1 MDINHNDDVDI
12 EDLHLEEINK
22 KEEEVGTV
30 EINPVILNNNTKNDN
45 EKATDDK
52 FSTQHFLP
60 GNATIYIRSWGCSHN
75 NSDSEYMAGL
85 LRERG
90 YKIIFESVKKYEA
103 DLWLLNSCTVK
114 NPSEQ
119 TFVNEIEN
127 AKKHNILVVLAGC
140 VPQASQKDK
149 RWKPYTVI
157 GVQQIDKVVE
167 AVEETLKG
175 NTVRYMREKKRLRQK
190 LGGANLELPKIRKN
204 PLIEIIPISTGCLN
218 ECTYCKT
225 KAARG
230 TLGSYPIE
238 MIVERV
244 KSILKQGVVEI
255 WITSEDVGAYGID
268 IGVTIVDLLWEVV
281 KAIEENHPYARLRIG
296 MTNPPYI
303 LEHVEEMAKI
313 LSHPRVYSFIHIP
326 VQCGSDSVLDAMK
339 RKYTIAEFKKVVNA
353 LTEGTKD
360 VGGITIATDIICG
373 FPTETEED
381 FEKTMDLMREFRFPV
396 THISQF
402 YPRPGTPAAKM
413 TRIPTGIVKD
423 RSRRITTFF
432 ESYEAYGDE
441 IIGTEQE
448 ILVTEVNSG
457 SGDLY
462 VGHNRYYN
470 QVLVP
475 RAKNLLGKL
484 CRVKI
489 TKKGKYFLMGEVL
502 EVLKF
507 EGYNDE
513 VAEEEVGNKKRLV
526 PKFVRKKRNIVSIKD
541 LEDEDEKTKE
551 KTVSESD
558 TTPVITSENN
568 SENSTEGENITENGK
583 SNEESTHISLE
594 ESLKNFNFPR
604 TKLEDVCCGGNGET
618 CDCHKNNVTTL
629 DKTTNRVL
637 INLNDDEEL
646 F

>member
-1 MDINHNDDVDI
+1 
-12 EDLHLEEINK
+12 
-22 KEEEVGTV
+22 
-30 EINPVILNNNTKNDN
+30 
-45 EKATDDK
+45 
-52 FSTQHFLP
+52 
-60 GNATIYIRSWGCSHN
+60 
-75 NSDSEYMAGL
+75 
-85 LRERG
+85 
-90 YKIIFESVKKYEA
+90 
-103 DLWLLNSCTVK
+103 
-114 NPSEQ
+114 
-119 TFVNEIEN
+119 
-127 AKKHNILVVLAGC
+127 
-140 VPQASQKDK
+140 
-149 RWKPYTVI
+149 
-157 GVQQIDKVVE
+157 
-167 AVEETLKG
+167 
-175 NTVRYMREKKRLRQK
+175 
-190 LGGANLELPKIRKN
+190 
-204 PLIEIIPISTGCLN
+204 
-218 ECTYCKT
+218 
-225 KAARG
+225 
-230 TLGSYPIE
+230 

-281 KAIEENHPYARLRIG
+281 KAIEENHPYAKLRVG

-326 VQCGSDSVLDAMK
+326 VQSGSDNVLDAMK
-339 RKYTIAEFKKVVNA
+339 RKYTVSEFKKVVNS
-353 LTEGTKD
+353 LREGTKD
-360 VGGITIATDIICG
+360 IGGVTIATDIICG

-381 FEKTMDLMREFRFPV
+381 FEKTMDLMRECRFPV

-413 TRIPTGIVKD
+413 TRVPTGIVKN
-423 RSRRITTFF
+423 RSRKITTYF
-432 ESYEAYGDE
+432 ESYETYGEE

-475 RAKNLLGKL
+475 RTKNLLGKV

-507 EGYNDE
+507 EGFDNEE
-513 VAEEEVGNKKRLV
+513 VTEEEVNNKKRLV

-541 LEDEDEKTKE
+541 LEDE
-551 KTVSESD
+551 
-558 TTPVITSENN
+558 
-568 SENSTEGENITENGK
+568 EG
-583 SNEESTHISLE
+583 EESTEIKTEVEKDKDNTHITLE
-594 ESLKNFNFPR
+594 ESLKNFHFPK
-604 TKLEDVCCGGNGET
+604 TNVGDVCCGGNGET
-618 CDCHKNNVTTL
+618 CDCHKNNNATTTL
-629 DKTTNRVL
+629 EKETNRVL
-637 INLNDDEEL
+637 ININDDD

>member
-1 MDINHNDDVDI
+1 MDIGLVENVDI
-12 EDLHLEEINK
+12 EDLHVEEGINK
-22 KEEEVGTV
+22 REEENGTV
-30 EINPVILNNNTKNDN
+30 EINPVILNNAQNDN
-45 EKATDDK
+45 EKASDNK
-52 FSTQHFLP
+52 YPTQHFLP
-60 GNATIYIRSWGCSHN
+60 GNATIYVRSWGCSHN

-90 YKIIFESVKKYEA
+90 YKIIFESAKKYEA

-149 RWKPYTVI
+149 RWKPYSVI
-157 GVQQIDKVVE
+157 GVQQIDRVVE
-167 AVEETLKG
+167 VVEETLKG
-175 NTVRYMREKKRLRQK
+175 NTIRYMRERKRLRQK

-230 TLGSYPIE
+230 ALGSYPIE

-281 KAIEENHPYARLRIG
+281 KAIEENHPYAKLRVG

-313 LSHPRVYSFIHIP
+313 LSHPRVYAFIHIP
-326 VQCGSDSVLDAMK
+326 VQSGSDSVLDVMK
-339 RKYTIAEFKKVVNA
+339 RKYTINEFKKVVYA
-353 LTEGTKD
+353 LRDGTKEI
-360 VGGITIATDIICG
+360 GGVTIATDIICG
-373 FPTETEED
+373 FPSETEED
-381 FEKTMDLMREFRFPV
+381 FEKTMDLMRECRFPI

-413 TRIPTGIVKD
+413 TRVPTGIVKN
-423 RSRRITTFF
+423 RSRKITTFF
-432 ESYEAYGDE
+432 ESYETYGEE

-475 RAKNLLGKL
+475 RQKGLLGKM

-502 EVLKF
+502 EVLKYEGF
-507 EGYNDE
+507 EN
-513 VAEEEVGNKKRLV
+513 EEVIEEDLGNKKRLV
-526 PKFVRKKRNIVSIKD
+526 PKFVRKKRNIVSIKN
-541 LEDEDEKTKE
+541 LEGDENT
-551 KTVSESD
+551 
-558 TTPVITSENN
+558 N
-568 SENSTEGENITENGK
+568 S
-583 SNEESTHISLE
+583 EESTHISLE
-594 ESLKNFNFPR
+594 ESLNNFHFPR
-604 TKLEDVCCGGNGET
+604 TNVGDVCCGGNGET
-618 CDCHKNNVTTL
+618 CDCHKNNNNVTTC
-629 DKTTNRVL
+629 DQNTNRVL
-637 INLNDDEEL
+637 LNLEDDI
-646 F
+646 

>member
-1 MDINHNDDVDI
+1 MNIGLDENVDI
-12 EDLHLEEINK
+12 EDLHVEEVERR
-22 KEEEVGTV
+22 EEEVGTV
-30 EINPVILNNNTKNDN
+30 EINSVVLNNNNNVKNDN

-85 LRERG
+85 LKERG

-127 AKKHNILVVLAGC
+127 AKRHNILVVLAGC

-149 RWKPYTVI
+149 RWKPYTII

-175 NTVRYMREKKRLRQK
+175 NTVRYLREKKKLRQK
-190 LGGANLELPKIRKN
+190 LGGADLELPKIRKN

-230 TLGSYPIE
+230 GLGSYPIDV
-238 MIVERV
+238 IVERV

-268 IGVTIVDLLWEVV
+268 I
-281 KAIEENHPYARLRIG
+281 
-296 MTNPPYI
+296 
-303 LEHVEEMAKI
+303 EHVEEMAKI

-326 VQCGSDSVLDAMK
+326 VQSGSDSVLDAMK
-339 RKYTIAEFKKVVNA
+339 RKYTVAEFKKVVNA
-353 LTEGTKD
+353 LTEGTKEA
-360 VGGITIATDIICG
+360 GGITIATDIICG

-413 TRIPTGIVKD
+413 TRIPTGIVKN
-423 RSRRITTFF
+423 RSRKITNFF

-448 ILVTEVNSG
+448 VLVTEINSG

-462 VGHNRYYN
+462 VAHNRYYN

-475 RAKNLLGKL
+475 RTKNLLGKL
-484 CRVKI
+484 CRVRI
-489 TKKGKYFLMGEVL
+489 TKKGKYFLMGEVI

-507 EGYNDE
+507 EGYDNEE
-513 VAEEEVGNKKRLV
+513 VTEEEVNNKKRLV
-526 PKFVRKKRNIVSIKD
+526 PKFVRKKRNIVSVKSLEEED
-541 LEDEDEKTKE
+541 DKNRREKLKSSSTEDENDDL
-551 KTVSESD
+551 SSSNESNNEYLN
-558 TTPVITSENN
+558 ENEN
-568 SENSTEGENITENGK
+568 VTETNESSENSTHIT
-583 SNEESTHISLE
+583 LE
-594 ESLKNFNFPR
+594 ESLNKFHFPK
-604 TKLEDVCCGGNGET
+604 TDLEDVCCGGNGET
-618 CDCHKNNVTTL
+618 CDCHNNTNHHAHNNKTTILEKN
-629 DKTTNRVL
+629 TNRVL
-637 INLNDDEEL
+637 INLDDDDEL

>member
-1 MDINHNDDVDI
+1 
-12 EDLHLEEINK
+12 
-22 KEEEVGTV
+22 
-30 EINPVILNNNTKNDN
+30 
-45 EKATDDK
+45 
-52 FSTQHFLP
+52 
-60 GNATIYIRSWGCSHN
+60 
-75 NSDSEYMAGL
+75 MAGL
-85 LRERG
+85 LKERG
-90 YKIIFESVKKYEA
+90 YKIIFESAKKYDA

-149 RWKPYTVI
+149 RWKPYSVI
-157 GVQQIDKVVE
+157 GVQQIDRVVE
-167 AVEETLKG
+167 VVEETLKG
-175 NTVRYMREKKRLRQK
+175 NTVRYMRERKRLRQK
-190 LGGANLELPKIRKN
+190 LGGADLELPKIRKN

-230 TLGSYPIE
+230 GLGSYPIE

-244 KSILKQGVVEI
+244 RSILKQGVVEI

-281 KAIEENHPYARLRIG
+281 KAIEETHPYARLRIG

-326 VQCGSDSVLDAMK
+326 VQSGSDSVLDAMK
-339 RKYTIAEFKKVVNA
+339 RKYTVSEFKKVVDG
-353 LTEGTKD
+353 LREGTKD
-360 VGGITIATDIICG
+360 IGGVTIATDIICG

-381 FEKTMDLMREFRFPV
+381 FELTMDLMRECRFPV

-413 TRIPTGIVKD
+413 TRIPTGIVKN
-423 RSRRITTFF
+423 RSRKITTFF
-432 ESYEAYGDE
+432 ESYETYGEE

-475 RAKNLLGKL
+475 RTKNLLGKM

-507 EGYNDE
+507 EGFDNEE
-513 VAEEEVGNKKRLV
+513 VTEEEVNNKKQLV

-541 LEDEDEKTKE
+541 LDD
-551 KTVSESD
+551 D
-558 TTPVITSENN
+558 DD
-568 SENSTEGENITENGK
+568 ENSTEAKIEDGK
-583 SNEESTHISLE
+583 DNDDTHITLE
-594 ESLKNFNFPR
+594 ESLKNFHFPK
-604 TKLEDVCCGGNGET
+604 TNVGDVCCGGNGET
-618 CDCHKNNVTTL
+618 CDCHKNNSTTIL
-629 DKTTNRVL
+629 EKDTNRVL
-637 INLNDDEEL
+637 INVNDDD